1 MSGEAQLPA
10 PGEPFQQSRTQAM
23 MQVRSLSRTP
33 TLQSNSVPDPL
44 HYILAFE
51 SGSLF
56 YYGSGSH
63 PFFKPTTVVTN
74 YFPILLNKIRNLHGE
89 S

>member
-10 PGEPFQQSRTQAM
+10 PGEPIQQSRTQAM
-23 MQVRSLSRTP
+23 MQVSLFHE
-33 TLQSNSVPDPL
+33 LL
-44 HYILAFE
+44 HYSLIVFRIRYILAFE